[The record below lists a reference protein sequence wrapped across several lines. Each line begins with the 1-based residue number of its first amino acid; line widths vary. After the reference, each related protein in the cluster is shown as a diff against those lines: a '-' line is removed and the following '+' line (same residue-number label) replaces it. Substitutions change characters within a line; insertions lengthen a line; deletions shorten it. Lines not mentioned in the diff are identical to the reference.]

1 MWREGERETLRRKQE
16 SERDMRGKQ
25 PHITFTQG
33 PPLLY
38 RTPFSLLSSFGRMAM
53 SFSRSH
59 QSINPSRSLVLS
71 LSRSLFNMA
80 FVLTSSD
87 EEPGPKTFDEFYKA
101 LQSRFFRF
109 EKRPDAAGAPPST
122 DAQPATPAAA
132 AAGSGSGSAA
142 GTDAATPPSTD
153 SPAAVEQPE
162 ACMLCSDRVADAKI
176 GSRLCKCDARSACE
190 GTQAYREV
198 LRIVAAS
205 DAAIAT
211 ASRTS
216 VRMQFHLDLRPLL
229 GDAPVELDQ

>member
-1 MWREGERETLRRKQE
+1 
-16 SERDMRGKQ
+16 
-25 PHITFTQG
+25 
-33 PPLLY
+33 
-38 RTPFSLLSSFGRMAM
+38 
-53 SFSRSH
+53 
-59 QSINPSRSLVLS
+59 
-71 LSRSLFNMA
+71 MA

-122 DAQPATPAAA
+122 VAQPATPAA
-132 AAGSGSGSAA
+132 GSGSAA